1 MDSVVITITS
11 GKGGVG
17 KTTTTANI
25 GTALA
30 LLGKKVVIAD
40 ADIGLRNLDIVLGL
54 ENRIVYDS
62 VDFIEGR
69 CKLRQALI
77 RDKRAG
83 ELYLLPA
90 AQTRDK
96 TAIKPHQMVDMINE
110 LRDEFHYIIVDSPA
124 GIEQGF
130 QTAIAPADRV
140 LVITNPEVSSV
151 RDADRVIGLVE
162 AHQKGPAMLI
172 VNRIDSARVK
182 KKDMLSVEDITEILS
197 SQVIGIVP
205 EDEEILSSTNRGQ
218 PVVLNSNGSAAQAYR
233 DIARRIV
240 GESVPLTM
248 PSTGSFW
255 QKLFG
260 RA

>member
-1 MDSVVITITS
+1 MIVII
-11 GKGGVG
+11 
-17 KTTTTANI
+17 
-25 GTALA
+25 
-30 LLGKKVVIAD
+30 
-40 ADIGLRNLDIVLGL
+40 
-54 ENRIVYDS
+54 
-62 VDFIEGR
+62 
-69 CKLRQALI
+69 
-77 RDKRAG
+77 
-83 ELYLLPA
+83 
-90 AQTRDK
+90 
-96 TAIKPHQMVDMINE
+96 
-110 LRDEFHYIIVDSPA
+110 
-124 GIEQGF
+124 
-130 QTAIAPADRV
+130 
-140 LVITNPEVSSV
+140 NPEVSSV

-218 PVVLNSNGSAAQAYR
+218 PVVLNSKGSAAQAYR
-233 DIARRIV
+233 DIARRII

-248 PSTGSFW
+248 PSTGLFW